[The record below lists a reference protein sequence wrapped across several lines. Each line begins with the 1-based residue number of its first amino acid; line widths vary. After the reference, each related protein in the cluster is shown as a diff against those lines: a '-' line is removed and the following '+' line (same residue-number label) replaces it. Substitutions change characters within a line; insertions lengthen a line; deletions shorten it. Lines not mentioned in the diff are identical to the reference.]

1 MANCCRMVKP
11 SVGGGIPRQMDLGY
25 VRNAESRKG
34 KEANKQHSS
43 VACASVP
50 VSRIQP

>member
-1 MANCCRMVKP
+1 MVKP
-11 SVGGGIPRQMDLGY
+11 NVGSSIPRQMDLGC
-25 VRNAESRKG
+25 VRNVESRKG

-50 VSRIQP
+50 VSRFQP